1 MKKHIHAAMAG
12 VLMITPVAAFAADN
26 GWSGQGE
33 MGLAI
38 SKGNTDSQTLVG
50 SLGLGKEDVRW
61 THSLG
66 ASFLYGKND
75 GVQNAR
81 RYEVFGTTGYR
92 LNERSYMFSS
102 LRNERDR
109 FASNEYQWTVAAG
122 YGHQLINDDTTQLKM
137 EIGPGYR
144 WAKLQGVRIHNNEAI
159 LRGFMDF
166 SRKLTPTTSLYDTL
180 LVEAG
185 SDNTFTS
192 NNLGL
197 QVQMTDALALKA
209 GFEVRHNTD
218 VLPGTKRT
226 DTLTTVN
233 VVYGF

>member
-92 LNERSYMFSS
+92 LNERSYMFGS

-185 SDNTFTS
+185 SDNTFAS

>member
-12 VLMITPVAAFAADN
+12 VLMITPVAAFADDN

-92 LNERSYMFSS
+92 LNERSYMFGS

-185 SDNTFTS
+185 SDNTFAS

-197 QVQMTDALALKA
+197 QVQITDALALKA

>member
-12 VLMITPVAAFAADN
+12 VLMITPVAAFADDN

-92 LNERSYMFSS
+92 LNERSYMFGS

-185 SDNTFTS
+185 SDNTFAS

-197 QVQMTDALALKA
+197 QVQMTNALALKA

>member
-1 MKKHIHAAMAG
+1 MMKRIQAAMVGA
-12 VLMITPVAAFAADN
+12 LMITPVAAFAADN

-81 RYEVFGTTGYR
+81 RYEVFGTSGYR
-92 LNERSYMFSS
+92 LNERSYMFGS

-109 FASNEYQWTVAAG
+109 FASNEYQWTVAFG
-122 YGHQLINDDTTQLKM
+122 YGHQLINNDTTQLRM

-144 WAKLQGVRIHNNEAI
+144 WAKLQDVRIHNNEAI

-166 SRKLTPTTSLYDTL
+166 GHKLTTTTSLYDTL

-185 SDNTFTS
+185 SDNTFAS

>member
-185 SDNTFTS
+185 SDNTFAS

>member
-92 LNERSYMFSS
+92 LNERSYMFGS

-122 YGHQLINDDTTQLKM
+122 YGHQLINDDTTKLKM

-166 SRKLTPTTSLYDTL
+166 SRKLTSTTSLYDTL

-185 SDNTFTS
+185 SDNTFAS

>member
-81 RYEVFGTTGYR
+81 RYEVFDTTGYR
-92 LNERSYMFSS
+92 LNERSYMFGS

-166 SRKLTPTTSLYDTL
+166 SRKLTTTTSLYDTL

-185 SDNTFTS
+185 SDNTFAS

>member
-12 VLMITPVAAFAADN
+12 ALMIIPVAAFAADN

-50 SLGLGKEDVRW
+50 SLGLGREDVRW

-92 LNERSYMFSS
+92 MNERSYMFASM
-102 LRNERDR
+102 RNERDR
-109 FASNEYQWTVAAG
+109 FASNEYQWTLAAG
-122 YGHQLINDDTTQLKM
+122 YGHQLINNDTTQLKM

-166 SRKLTPTTSLYDTL
+166 SHKLTPTTSLYDTL
-180 LVEAG
+180 LIEAG
-185 SDNTFTS
+185 SDNTFAS

-218 VLPGTKRT
+218 VLPGTRRT

>member
-12 VLMITPVAAFAADN
+12 VLMITPVAAFADDN

-92 LNERSYMFSS
+92 LNERSYMFGS

-185 SDNTFTS
+185 SDNTFAS

>member
-122 YGHQLINDDTTQLKM
+122 YGHKLINDDTTQLKM

>member
-92 LNERSYMFSS
+92 LNERSYMFGS

-166 SRKLTPTTSLYDTL
+166 SRKLTTTTSLYDTL

-185 SDNTFTS
+185 SDNTFAS

>member
-12 VLMITPVAAFAADN
+12 VLMISPVAAFAADN

-92 LNERSYMFSS
+92 LNERSYMFGS

-185 SDNTFTS
+185 SDNTFAS

-197 QVQMTDALALKA
+197 QVQMTNALALKA